1 MTVDHVGNTRRL
13 TLVAWKNQRGASL
26 IVSLLMLI
34 AVLLLGVSA
43 ANIALLGEKAAR
55 SDRDRQIALQA
66 AEGALMDAE
75 LDIDA
80 SPDATG
86 SRSALFSMR
95 STTGFPAASEAS
107 CRHRDSI
114 YFGLC
119 RKSSD
124 IRVPTWLALDFLDT
138 TPSAEAVPYGTFT
151 GRTIQADEPESSSRL
166 PRYIIELIPFTS
178 TIAGK
183 DDVTSLYRITAMGFG
198 MRDTTQVMLQ
208 SFYRKAAA
216 ISPNETVTASLPSG
230 RLSWREVSNW
240 QELRHAALSK

>member
-1 MTVDHVGNTRRL
+1 M
-13 TLVAWKNQRGASL
+13 
-26 IVSLLMLI
+26 
-34 AVLLLGVSA
+34 
-43 ANIALLGEKAAR
+43 
-55 SDRDRQIALQA
+55 
-66 AEGALMDAE
+66 
-75 LDIDA
+75 
-80 SPDATG
+80 
-86 SRSALFSMR
+86 
-95 STTGFPAASEAS
+95 
-107 CRHRDSI
+107 
-114 YFGLC
+114 
-119 RKSSD
+119 
-124 IRVPTWLALDFLDT
+124 PTWLALDFLDT

-208 SFYRKAAA
+208 TFYRKAAA